1 MRPGMMLTAGVLLVM
16 LAFVPSLKPEAEAQ
30 QWCQG
35 AYDQKA
41 GSNFSSTCPPAPPKP
56 SLYRRLGG
64 RDAIALVVDEFV
76 AIMVADDRVNARFKG
91 MQPPAV
97 FKLKSNLSDQICE
110 ATGGPCSYL
119 GRDMKTTHKG
129 MQITDVE
136 WNATVEN
143 LGKAL
148 DKYKVGAPEKK
159 ELLGALGPMKPDIVG
174 Q

>member
-1 MRPGMMLTAGVLLVM
+1 MGTLGVLCGFFLVVAV
-16 LAFVPSLKPEAEAQ
+16 LVAPGTADAQ

-35 AYDQKA
+35 AYQTGA
-41 GSNFSSTCPPAPPKP
+41 GSNFSGTCPPSPPKTP
-56 SLYRRLGG
+56 LYRRLGG
-64 RDAIALVVDEFV
+64 RDGIATVVGDFV
-76 AIMVADDRVNARFKG
+76 GNMAADPRVNARFKVLK
-91 MQPPAV
+91 PPEIEK
-97 FKLKSNLSDQICE
+97 FKSNLADQICE

-119 GRDMKTTHKG
+119 GKDMKSAHKG
-129 MQITDVE
+129 MQISDAE

-148 DKYKVGAPEKK
+148 DQNKVGAAEKK